1 MRRGQP
7 LVLARFEKSHGCRI
21 PLSSFNRG
29 DREKSRSPPLY
40 IYMCVCACAYALVE
54 VRANWPYFM
63 SRGVIYA
70 SFAAFSP
77 RGNEMV
83 ITTLRFGDEP
93 RAAII
98 TPLMWE
104 IVGRRGRRS
113 QPPSNVTRF
122 NARFPFLSS
131 FLLFNAKFRKGLK
144 AWILFSSLKI
154 YGEQLN

>member
-1 MRRGQP
+1 
-7 LVLARFEKSHGCRI
+7 
-21 PLSSFNRG
+21 
-29 DREKSRSPPLY
+29 
-40 IYMCVCACAYALVE
+40 MCVLVE

-104 IVGRRGRRS
+104 IVGRPGWGKRRG
-113 QPPSNVTRF
+113 T
-122 NARFPFLSS
+122 
-131 FLLFNAKFRKGLK
+131 
-144 AWILFSSLKI
+144 
-154 YGEQLN
+154 

>member
-1 MRRGQP
+1 MRLFLRRGQP

-40 IYMCVCACAYALVE
+40 ICACAYALVE

-131 FLLFNAKFRKGLK
+131 FLLLNAKLTGKD
-144 AWILFSSLKI
+144 
-154 YGEQLN
+154 